1 MFLRVDDRLVHG
13 QVVTAWLK
21 QLKAKVIIAVDDTSA
36 ANAIIL
42 KALKMATPKNVE
54 LVVATAED
62 GAKILGSYNE
72 SDVMIITKAPATARM
87 LVEANPGYRWTINVG
102 NVGMAPGRKKYAQT
116 VHLDDDN
123 YAAVSALK
131 ALDNVEI
138 YMQTVPGQAVNKF

>member
-21 QLKAKVIIAVDDTSA
+21 QLKAKVIIAVDDTA
-36 ANAIIL
+36 ANNAIVT

-54 LVVATAED
+54 LVIVTAGE
-62 GAKILGSYNE
+62 GVKILNNYNE
-72 SDVMIITKAPATARM
+72 SDVMIITKAPVTAKA
-87 LVEANPGYRWTINVG
+87 LIEANLSYRWTVNVG

-123 YAAVSALK
+123 AAAVTALK

>member
-21 QLKAKVIIAVDDTSA
+21 QLKAKVIIAVDDTAA
-36 ANAIIL
+36 ANTIIL

-54 LVVATAED
+54 LVVVTAED
-62 GAKILGSYNE
+62 GAKILGGYNE
-72 SDVMIITKAPATARM
+72 SEVMIITKAPVTARM

-131 ALDNVEI
+131 ALDHVEI

>member
-102 NVGMAPGRKKYAQT
+102 NVGMAPGRKKVCA
-116 VHLDDDN
+116 D
-123 YAAVSALK
+123 SF
-131 ALDNVEI
+131 I
-138 YMQTVPGQAVNKF
+138 

>member
-21 QLKAKVIIAVDDTSA
+21 QLKAKVIIAVDDTA
-36 ANAIIL
+36 ANNAIVT

-54 LVVATAED
+54 LVIVTAGE
-62 GAKILGSYNE
+62 GVKILNNYNE
-72 SDVMIITKAPATARM
+72 SDVMIITKAPVTAKA
-87 LVEANPGYRWTINVG
+87 LIEANLAYRWTVNVG

-123 YAAVSALK
+123 AAAVTALK